1 MISERPLGIVK
12 ITVEVYATYSDS
24 CDLPGNASVDYLLH
38 TEHKELVTWHCQ
50 RSENTLNVCYF
61 DWLDEVERMNRMGGW
76 CHNKIKE
83 VFCLLNEACVSQSP
97 RIGSCLD
104 CHTGAFT
111 CFFFVF
117 LLFFSILC
125 FPRYFTC
132 GLHFFWNCSR
142 CFCKQSNCLT
152 HFDMCSLWS
161 GENWS
166 G

>member
-111 CFFFVF
+111 CFFFCFFTVF
-117 LLFFSILC
+117 QHIVFSKVLYLWPTFFLKLFQMFL
-125 FPRYFTC
+125 
-132 GLHFFWNCSR
+132 
-142 CFCKQSNCLT
+142 
-152 HFDMCSLWS
+152 
-161 GENWS
+161 
-166 G
+166 